1 MSSKLKSWFF
11 STIRNTNSRGKY
23 VNFNDGSEP
32 DEVTFQNLLDTT
44 VLKKA
49 DGDYQDQADYVAVNA
64 ESNDKFTTADNLP
77 IVENSV
83 DGSITLDITAATT
96 NSEKIKY
103 KINPHFV
110 SDIDQISPDRDTNV
124 FVNPNN
130 LPKVAVEIVGTPIA
144 GQSPLVVGNTITSEL
159 DIVNFYETFKL
170 KLNVLTSSFIS
181 HSGVLLSTV
190 LNTLRADVDAK
201 VSDAELASEVSILN
215 SSILTKATKVTPSI
229 GLNGNGTKVTV
240 NAEGVV
246 TNVNRANASD
256 LKNDSSVA
264 GSTIKDA
271 LNNLNSSLTGD
282 LIATVVPN
290 ISTEIS
296 DFNAIAGTK
305 HFVDTSAGNIICSL
319 PAVIDSASGDL
330 IMVYKS
336 TSDTNTITVVDTH
349 LSFVLLQH
357 KDNAL
362 FHFSDDRWSF
372 VGIASPISQ
381 TVTDGITTKSPSE
394 DAVFDAIYAKG
405 LINGTIWV
413 NAYTAL
419 GDFNLSIDKYNN
431 VGYTDAEGPI
441 SVILPT
447 FNSTMSGKTII
458 VEPHRFNSGLTT
470 VDISIPGLQ
479 VDGGG
484 GAGTYTEVITKMGQI
499 VTIQANYYGWH
510 VIGHTNQVP
519 DISFKLDLDGGNA
532 NQDIDI
538 DGFGVNAKHVKIN
551 GTGGAGHIGLKHQSA
566 NISASASESSIGADS
581 VGDPVWK
588 NDGGPIDK
596 LELQSNKTSTVTGN
610 EASTTKYL
618 TVKGV
623 YDWAVGLF
631 ANISTIPNYYRVD
644 LNNGNDLTGVPG
656 REDKPYKLIQT
667 VWDLI
672 PVSSTAQI
680 TIEIVGDYTF
690 TTHALLTS
698 VNKDNI
704 TFLFKGKI
712 TYAVTASTTSRPL
725 FTFSGTNNNLTF
737 IVPNYSQT
745 TQGGF
750 ILASNA
756 SGFRYVFDNMQMLL
770 GVNGNL
776 NNNYGFYLSGGAVES
791 YFQCNSLT
799 ISLTND
805 ASGIKGYA
813 YPMQIAN
820 CNYRINTLK
829 ITGTASVASTEV
841 FIFYD
846 IVKSINIENLIA
858 NNTYTNITNYNITH
872 SALTCDNVYI
882 NNINISAGGR
892 TTIVPYYTLFHGTIK
907 NLTIMSG
914 SILNYSG
921 IAVSTTS
928 IIDNINLGNLTIN
941 GSLMGGYFT
950 KNINLLGNITKVGA
964 IEINSFIIG
973 LGQNGQ
979 INGNGF
985 KIYHADPVYIG
996 TASVIMVYG
1005 SVSSPKA
1012 QFINNLTI
1020 YNTNIATGSTQAFVP
1035 IMYYWTFPITL
1046 RFRNL
1051 VVSSNLD
1058 TNTHADTSFIRP
1070 YGANTAYICRIEG
1083 NVATNYVKNITNL
1096 TNDADIDLINGYTL

>member
-1 MSSKLKSWFF
+1 MSSQLKSWFF
-11 STIRNTNSRGKY
+11 STIRGINSRGKY

-32 DEVTFQNLLDTT
+32 DQVTFSSLMDTT
-44 VLKKA
+44 VLKKV
-49 DGDYQDQADYVAVNA
+49 GSTYQDQADYVAVNA
-64 ESNDKFTTADNLP
+64 ESNNKFTTADNLP

-110 SDIDQISPDRDTNV
+110 SNIDQISPDRDTNV

-372 VGIASPISQ
+372 VGVTPDSSFVKDIVFLTSADTVLQIDKINWVTPTANHSIALPVADISLLGKVLIVNNRTAYQLTVTGSNAPIILKGIDSIVGIACVTNGVDYGWENFSYYNKGDFDLISQ

-394 DAVFDAIYAKG
+394 NAVFDAVYAKG

-447 FNSTMSGKTII
+447 HTASMSGKTII

-519 DISFKLDLDGGNA
+519 DLSPYSLLSSSITDGDITHSPDGNAVFDALALKLDLSGANA

-538 DGFGVNAKHVKIN
+538 DGFGVNAKHFKVN

-566 NISASASESSIGADS
+566 DITASASESSIGANS

-588 NDGGPIDK
+588 NDGGAIDK
-596 LELQSNKTSTVTGN
+596 LELQSNKTGTVTGN
-610 EASTTKYL
+610 EASTSKYL

-631 ANISTIPNYYRVD
+631 APKASP
-644 LNNGNDLTGVPG
+644 
-656 REDKPYKLIQT
+656 
-667 VWDLI
+667 
-672 PVSSTAQI
+672 
-680 TIEIVGDYTF
+680 TF
-690 TTHALLTS
+690 TGTVTTPDIVVSNA
-698 VNKDNI
+698 
-704 TFLFKGKI
+704 
-712 TYAVTASTTSRPL
+712 TASTPVFFDAVDKLISTTAQLWGTWVQTWASKATPVDADTIG
-725 FTFSGTNNNLTF
+725 FYNSASTFVGVKSTLLNF
-737 IVPNYSQT
+737 WT
-745 TQGGF
+745 T
-750 ILASNA
+750 
-756 SGFRYVFDNMQMLL
+756 YLL
-770 GVNGNL
+770 PKIQALG
-776 NNNYGFYLSGGAVES
+776 YLSGTG
-791 YFQCNSLT
+791 LT
-799 ISLTND
+799 TNF
-805 ASGIKGYA
+805 IPKW
-813 YPMQIAN
+813 N
-820 CNYRINTLK
+820 
-829 ITGTASVASTEV
+829 GT
-841 FIFYD
+841 
-846 IVKSINIENLIA
+846 NLIDSILSHSANVVTVENTANTSKIFLSSSPANSDLVLLSA
-858 NNTYTNITNYNITH
+858 NNTIRFFNH
-872 SALTCDNVYI
+872 SATSEYGGISAISAGISINANGGYCRIMTGSSAGTQVYVDNSMNYYANATHVFV
-882 NNINISAGGR
+882 NKSNINIATLNSSGYIVGSGGISASAILQADSTTKGFLPPRMTNAQRTAIAGG
-892 TTIVPYYTLFHGTIK
+892 TPPVGLIVYCTDATEGLYIYK
-907 NLTIMSG
+907 
-914 SILNYSG
+914 
-921 IAVSTTS
+921 STGWIQ
-928 IIDNINLGNLTIN
+928 II
-941 GSLMGGYFT
+941 
-950 KNINLLGNITKVGA
+950 
-964 IEINSFIIG
+964 
-973 LGQNGQ
+973 
-979 INGNGF
+979 
-985 KIYHADPVYIG
+985 
-996 TASVIMVYG
+996 
-1005 SVSSPKA
+1005 
-1012 QFINNLTI
+1012 
-1020 YNTNIATGSTQAFVP
+1020 
-1035 IMYYWTFPITL
+1035 
-1046 RFRNL
+1046 
-1051 VVSSNLD
+1051 
-1058 TNTHADTSFIRP
+1058 
-1070 YGANTAYICRIEG
+1070 
-1083 NVATNYVKNITNL
+1083 
-1096 TNDADIDLINGYTL
+1096 